1 MNKLETSKFMTR
13 LRIAYL
19 KLNSR
24 SHGTLRIFR
33 IAFDRLGKSQAT
45 QAAAAMAFYAFF
57 SIFPLLLLLI
67 GITSFWLD
75 NEMAFQKVVL
85 LATQILPTAK
95 NLIET
100 NLREMIALRSASGSI
115 GMVGYLWASSSFF
128 TVLSRNLN
136 AAQHAPIR
144 NDLQNRAIA
153 ILIVV
158 LLTVFFGLA
167 LLSSTMVNVLP
178 EFELIVWNG
187 KPLQET
193 FLWEN
198 LLQIIPIV
206 ASFLFFVIL
215 YRYVPGKKVR
225 MKSVLITSACT
236 SLGWELASR
245 IFSWLLNL
253 GFIRYEVIYGSIG
266 TILALMFWIYL
277 ICYITLI
284 GAHLSAVLEE
294 SFNRQDVFSARRKVH
309 ERL

>member
-1 MNKLETSKFMTR
+1 MNKLETSKFMAR
-13 LRIAYL
+13 LRIAYI
-19 KLNSR
+19 KLNARSR
-24 SHGTLRIFR
+24 GTLRIFR
-33 IAFDRLGKSQAT
+33 IALDRLGKSQST

-57 SIFPLLLLLI
+57 SLFPLLLLLI

-75 NEMAFQKVVL
+75 NEIAFQKIVL
-85 LATQILPTAK
+85 LVEQVLPTAED
-95 NLIET
+95 LIET
-100 NLREMIALRSASGSI
+100 NLREMVQMRNASGSI
-115 GMVGYLWASSSFF
+115 GMIGYLWASTSFF

-153 ILIVV
+153 ILIVI

-167 LLSSTMVNVLP
+167 LLSSTVVNVLP
-178 EFELIVWNG
+178 KFELILWDG
-187 KPLQET
+187 RSLQEI

-284 GAHLSAVLEE
+284 GAHLIAVLEE
-294 SFNRQDVFSARRKVH
+294 NFNRQDVLSARRKDH
-309 ERL
+309 KRL